1 MRRVS
6 VIGTSGSGKTTFAGR
21 LAERL
26 GVAHV
31 ELDALFWRPDW
42 QEPDETEFRAR
53 VVAALDRPEGW
64 VSDGNYARLF
74 EDVLARADTVVWL
87 DLPMRTCVWRVFRRG
102 ISRAR
107 SGEVMWGTNRQDWG
121 RVVGRDSLAWWVITT
136 HRRRRR
142 ENEERLA
149 DPAYAHVRVHRFG
162 STAAANAWL
171 ESA

>member
-1 MRRVS
+1 
-6 VIGTSGSGKTTFAGR
+6 
-21 LAERL
+21 
-26 GVAHV
+26 
-31 ELDALFWRPDW
+31 
-42 QEPDETEFRAR
+42 
-53 VVAALDRPEGW
+53 
-64 VSDGNYARLF
+64 
-74 EDVLARADTVVWL
+74 
-87 DLPMRTCVWRVFRRG
+87 
-102 ISRAR
+102 
-107 SGEVMWGTNRQDWG
+107 MWGTNRQDWG